1 MNPKIG
7 IPNPGFI
14 TPGVADVLK
23 SEGDEAIKIGVS
35 DFDDTDSDPEELEPE
50 PEEYESEESKPEES
64 EI

>member
-14 TPGVADVLK
+14 STPGVADVLK

-35 DFDDTDSDPEELEPE
+35 DFDDTDSNPEELE